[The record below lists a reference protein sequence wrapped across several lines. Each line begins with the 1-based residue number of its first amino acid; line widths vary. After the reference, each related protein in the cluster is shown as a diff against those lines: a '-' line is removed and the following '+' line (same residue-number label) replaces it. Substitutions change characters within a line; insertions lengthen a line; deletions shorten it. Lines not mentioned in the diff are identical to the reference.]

1 MRTQKELKIN
11 GQTKDQE
18 TGSETTLVGIQ
29 QILTVFIISSFKI
42 HTSNIK
48 LITESERK
56 NINK

>member
-18 TGSETTLVGIQ
+18 TGSKTTLVGTQ
-29 QILTVFIISSFKI
+29 QILTVFIILSFKI
-42 HTSNIK
+42 PPSNIK